1 MKTITCSSLR
11 INLAETIKDICS
23 THDELIVTRSDNQN
37 VVMMPLEDFNG
48 WKETM
53 YLLSTPANAETLRKS
68 INELNSGKGV
78 KKDLIEC

>member
-1 MKTITCSSLR
+1 LPV
-11 INLAETIKDICS
+11 LGAE
-23 THDELIVTRSDNQN
+23 LMGQGTRSDNQN

-53 YLLSTPANAETLRKS
+53 YLLSTPANAESLRKS
-68 INELNSGKGV
+68 INELNRGKGV

>member
-11 INLAETIKDICS
+11 TNLAKTIKDICS

-53 YLLSTPANAETLRKS
+53 YLLSTPANAEALRKS
-68 INELNSGKGV
+68 INELNRDKGV
-78 KKDLIEC
+78 IKDLIEC